1 MISEFQKATSNPPLA
16 GDIQAKLTIL
26 KFIHV
31 ALVSGVVM
39 FGGVILLMAHNKIS
53 LMPDFQD
60 PFNLVA
66 CGVAVVTIVLATSLQ
81 NFFFVL
87 NPLPKEMPAAL
98 AQYSVF
104 VFIRAA
110 IVESGAM
117 VALVVTFVKPNILP
131 FILAALCAAVLAI
144 LRPSQE
150 ELQRLMKRS
159 PF

>member
-1 MISEFQKATSNPPLA
+1 
-16 GDIQAKLTIL
+16 
-26 KFIHV
+26 
-31 ALVSGVVM
+31 
-39 FGGVILLMAHNKIS
+39 
-53 LMPDFQD
+53 
-60 PFNLVA
+60 
-66 CGVAVVTIVLATSLQ
+66 
-81 NFFFVL
+81 
-87 NPLPKEMPAAL
+87 MPAAL

-104 VFIRAA
+104 FFIRAA